1 MYNLKPILVD
11 QDIEFPTCMYQ
22 LKPINN
28 NLGNSANTINRNS
41 EMSEVDI
48 LEQRQRRILEQ
59 LDDLKKTLL
68 AMRGDLK
75 LCNKPQQPIQ
85 QKTAP
90 VQNATNVKK
99 LPINDVVINANPQ
112 SVPYSVL
119 AFKNLWQGRLNVD
132 AQVFVHSSVAEITP
146 EAKEFNE
153 KLTKST
159 EASNL
164 PSLKVIMIWKDVDTT
179 EMMLNRFGPIYGE
192 VNIIRFL
199 NRVGPNEFVYDTDN
213 HQANLADATLDI
225 CNQLSKK
232 LSAKERQY
240 NLQLLSQRLGKSKF
254 LNDSNVFAIADIA
267 VSSIVKKI
275 YSTNMKEV
283 PATLTSW
290 LTQVASVTGY

>member
-1 MYNLKPILVD
+1 
-11 QDIEFPTCMYQ
+11 
-22 LKPINN
+22 
-28 NLGNSANTINRNS
+28 
-41 EMSEVDI
+41 MSEVEI

-90 VQNATNVKK
+90 VQNASNVKK
-99 LPINDVVINANPQ
+99 LPINVSPFNTGCCEVKLMLISFLFQLSYLQDVVINANPQ

-159 EASNL
+159 GASNL
-164 PSLKVIMIWKDVDTT
+164 PSLKVIMIWKDVGTT

-240 NLQLLSQRLGKSKF
+240 NLQLLSQRLGKSKY